1 MKNAR
6 IHLLS
11 VLKGERDGCSGRMRK
26 QLNGLE
32 AAILR
37 LEDKEEKV
45 KRRAQ
50 KVQAYLEW
58 QTEAKATQLSVVAE
72 QWVLAHAIEG
82 NDTGHLLM
90 QERGER
96 LVARVTEATENENV
110 VCTVFPSR
118 WQLALSR
125 SATTSRSAL
134 QDHTAPQVHKYTT
147 KSAQAIRKVAKL
159 VKLD

>member
-1 MKNAR
+1 MQEAQRIVVEVQALKAMVRAMRYRCVLVWQMRMYFFVYEWRLNAMKNAR

-72 QWVLAHAIEG
+72 QWVLAQAIEG
-82 NDTGHLLM
+82 NGTGHLL
-90 QERGER
+90 
-96 LVARVTEATENENV
+96 T
-110 VCTVFPSR
+110 
-118 WQLALSR
+118 
-125 SATTSRSAL
+125 
-134 QDHTAPQVHKYTT
+134 
-147 KSAQAIRKVAKL
+147 
-159 VKLD
+159 